1 MTFSA
6 AGGEEMERE
15 SEIFHS
21 PLLGERIPP
30 EERERRYKE
39 AYEFCKRQEKAIYCK
54 YILFDALPKVCAT
67 FITLATAILVGAA
80 CFKLLGYLF

>member
-1 MTFSA
+1 
-6 AGGEEMERE
+6 MERE

-39 AYEFCKRQEKAIYCK
+39 AYEF
-54 YILFDALPKVCAT
+54 
-67 FITLATAILVGAA
+67 
-80 CFKLLGYLF
+80 